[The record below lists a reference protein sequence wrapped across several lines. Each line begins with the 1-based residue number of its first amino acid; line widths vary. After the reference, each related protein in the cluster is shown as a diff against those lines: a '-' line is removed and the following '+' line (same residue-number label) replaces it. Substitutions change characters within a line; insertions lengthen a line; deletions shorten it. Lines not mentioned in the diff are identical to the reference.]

1 MATASEVARF
11 RELVR
16 HWTLYRASLPEPARY
31 DQIRKDLKQ
40 VRNPGWGS
48 NPPLSSWPPHLL
60 DPDPTM
66 VAAVEH
72 YFVARAWVGSG
83 KYPAW
88 QMLAMSAIYDA
99 GKMIGVTPPHNPKQ
113 PTTQLTSLQI
123 WAKAEGVRYG
133 SNDLKSSGKTAPL
146 VGAPPKY

>member
-16 HWTLYRASLPEPARY
+16 HWTRYRASLPEPARY
-31 DQIRKDLKQ
+31 DQIRIDLKQ
-40 VRNPGWGS
+40 VRNPGLAG
-48 NPPLSSWPPHLL
+48 NPPVSSWAPQLL
-60 DPDPTM
+60 DPDPAM

-99 GKMIGVTPPHNPKQ
+99 GKMIGVTPQHNPKQ

-123 WAKAEGVRYG
+123 WAKAEGVRDG
-133 SNDLKSSGKTAPL
+133 SNDLKSSGKTAPM